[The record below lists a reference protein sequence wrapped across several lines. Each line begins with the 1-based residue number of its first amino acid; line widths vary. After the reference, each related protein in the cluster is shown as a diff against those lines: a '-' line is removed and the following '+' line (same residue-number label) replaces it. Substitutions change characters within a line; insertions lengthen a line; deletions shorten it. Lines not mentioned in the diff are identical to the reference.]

1 MFGRSDL
8 VYLSFRLI
16 AVLQQD
22 EKISTLVK
30 AAGVTIEP
38 YWPSL
43 FAKLLQKVNIN
54 DLIGAIGS
62 APAAGGGGGA
72 AAGGGGGGGDAGGA
86 DKKEEEKKE
95 ESEEEEEGEMDFD
108 LFD

>member
-1 MFGRSDL
+1 MCFSCRSI
-8 VYLSFRLI
+8 V
-16 AVLQQD
+16 VLLQD

-43 FAKLLQKVNIN
+43 FAKLLQKVNMN
-54 DLIGAIGS
+54 DLINAIGS
-62 APAAGGGGGA
+62 APSAGGGGGVA
-72 AAGGGGGGGDAGGA
+72 GGGGGGGGDAGGA

>member
-1 MFGRSDL
+1 MYFSCRSI
-8 VYLSFRLI
+8 V
-16 AVLQQD
+16 VLLQD

-43 FAKLLQKVNIN
+43 FAKLLQKVNMN
-54 DLIGAIGS
+54 DLINAIGS
-62 APAAGGGGGA
+62 APSAGGGGGVA
-72 AAGGGGGGGDAGGA
+72 GGGGGGGGDAGGA